1 MPNSTLT
8 VGALSA
14 APGTKVF
21 GFEEGNFG
29 GVSVRFGIFLIN
41 GAEPGPTLV
50 VTGGVHAAEYASIAA
65 ALDLGRN
72 LLPQSLKGRVIV
84 LPVVNVPGFGP
95 RSIYINPL
103 DGKNINR
110 CFPGDP
116 NGTASEQLAHW
127 IFQNLIKLGDYYV
140 DLHGGDLV
148 EALVP
153 FSIWHASDN
162 AEVDRV
168 SLEMAK
174 VFGIPYIVRS
184 ESQNS
189 AYSSAARA
197 GIPAMLSE
205 SGGQGIWLPE
215 HVADHTNGLARL
227 MRHLGMV
234 AGPAPQ
240 PVACTLFERF
250 VWLRSDHDGFWYP
263 RVQVGDVV
271 QEGQDVGAVMDY
283 AGNVLQPAVAPAS
296 GPVLFL
302 VTSLAIN
309 KDDPF
314 LAVGA

>member
-1 MPNSTLT
+1 MSDNMLR

-14 APGTKVF
+14 APGEKVF
-21 GFEEGNFG
+21 GFQEITVAGHPLTLG
-29 GVSVRFGIFLIN
+29 LFLIN
-41 GAEPGPTLV
+41 GAEPGPTLA

-72 LLPQSLKGRVIV
+72 LQPQGLKGRVIV
-84 LPVVNVPGFGP
+84 LPVVNAPGFGP
-95 RSIYINPL
+95 RAIYINPL

-110 CFPGDP
+110 FFPGDP

-127 IFQNLIKLGDYYV
+127 VFQNVIKQGDYYV

-227 MRHLGMV
+227 MRHLGMI
-234 AGPAPQ
+234 AGPAPES
-240 PVACTLFERF
+240 VNCTLFDRF

-263 RVQVGDVV
+263 RVQVGEMV
-271 QEGQDVGAVMDY
+271 QEGQDVGAIMDHE
-283 AGNVLQPAVAPAS
+283 GNVLQAAVAPAA

-309 KDDPF
+309 KADPL

>member
-1 MPNSTLT
+1 MSDNVLR
-8 VGALSA
+8 VGSLAA
-14 APGTKVF
+14 APGEKVF
-21 GFEEGNFG
+21 GLQEITVAGHPITLG
-29 GVSVRFGIFLIN
+29 LFLIN
-41 GAEPGPTLV
+41 GAEPGPTLA

-72 LLPQSLKGRVIV
+72 LQPQGLKGRVIV

-95 RSIYINPL
+95 RAIYVNPL

-116 NGTASEQLAHW
+116 TGTASEQLAHW
-127 IFQNLIKLGDYYV
+127 VFRNVIKQGDYYV

-174 VFGIPYIVRS
+174 VFGIPIIVRS

-227 MRHLGMV
+227 MHHLGMV

-240 PVACTLFERF
+240 PVACTLFDRF

-263 RVQVGDVV
+263 RVQVGEVV
-271 QEGQDVGAVMDY
+271 QEGQDVGAVMDT
-283 AGNVLQPAVAPAS
+283 AGNILQAAVAPAS

-309 KDDPF
+309 KADPL

>member
-1 MPNSTLT
+1 MSDNVLR
-8 VGALSA
+8 VGSLAA
-14 APGTKVF
+14 APGEKVF
-21 GFEEGNFG
+21 GVQEI
-29 GVSVRFGIFLIN
+29 SVAGHPLTLSLFLIN
-41 GAEPGPTLV
+41 GAEPGPTLA

-65 ALDLGRN
+65 ALELGRN
-72 LLPQSLKGRVIV
+72 LQPQGLRGRVIV
-84 LPVVNVPGFGP
+84 LPVVNVAGFGP

-127 IFQNLIKLGDYYV
+127 VFRNVIQQGDYYV

-174 VFGIPYIVRS
+174 IFGIPYIVRS
-184 ESQNS
+184 EAQNS

-215 HVADHTNGLARL
+215 HVADHTGGLARL
-227 MRHLGMV
+227 MRHLAML
-234 AGPAPQ
+234 AGPAPE
-240 PVACTLFERF
+240 PVACTLFDRF

-263 RVQVGDVV
+263 RVQVGQVV
-271 QEGQDVGAVMDY
+271 QEGQDVGSIMDC
-283 AGNVLQPAVAPAS
+283 AGNALQATLAPAS

-309 KDDPF
+309 KTDPL

>member
-14 APGTKVF
+14 AAGTKVF
-21 GFEEGNFG
+21 GFEEVSFG
-29 GVSVRFGIFLIN
+29 GASVRFGVFLIN

-72 LLPQSLKGRVIV
+72 LQPGGLKGRVIV

-116 NGTASEQLAHW
+116 NGTASEQLADW
-127 IFQNLIKLGDYYV
+127 VFQNVIKQGDYYV

-174 VFGIPYIVRS
+174 VFGIRYIVRS

-189 AYSSAARA
+189 AYSSAAR
-197 GIPAMLSE
+197 
-205 SGGQGIWLPE
+205 
-215 HVADHTNGLARL
+215 R
-227 MRHLGMV
+227 
-234 AGPAPQ
+234 
-240 PVACTLFERF
+240 
-250 VWLRSDHDGFWYP
+250 
-263 RVQVGDVV
+263 
-271 QEGQDVGAVMDY
+271 
-283 AGNVLQPAVAPAS
+283 AS
-296 GPVLFL
+296 RRC
-302 VTSLAIN
+302 
-309 KDDPF
+309 
-314 LAVGA
+314 